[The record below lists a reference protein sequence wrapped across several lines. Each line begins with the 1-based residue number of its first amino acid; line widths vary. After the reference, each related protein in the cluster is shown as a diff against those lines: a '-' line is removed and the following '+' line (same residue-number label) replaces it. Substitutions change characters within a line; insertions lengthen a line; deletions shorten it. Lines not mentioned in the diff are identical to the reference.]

1 MSGFAGRGPTGAAG
15 AATAASSAV
24 ASTAPSVTRGIIAP
38 VAGAHG
44 HGPGRND
51 RRFDYLL
58 SPLDRGARSELL
70 HMMGLVAAVVAI
82 VILVFFGLGYL
93 FGRLFL

>member
-1 MSGFAGRGPTGAAG
+1 MTC
-15 AATAASSAV
+15 AV
-24 ASTAPSVTRGIIAP
+24 RAVS
-38 VAGAHG
+38 
-44 HGPGRND
+44 
-51 RRFDYLL
+51 DYLL
-58 SPLDRGARSELL
+58 FGLDRGARSELL